1 MRILLFVVSIYNTI
15 DDISDNEL
23 KKIIDKLSI
32 IADTE
37 DDQKI
42 IISICDSTENKSL
55 VMNYIRKILKY
66 IEDRR
71 ICFGNQFLGNV
82 YYKDIINSGALLY
95 DENFCKEQIILNYTN
110 ALEQE
115 DNFINLYYVDGNMK
129 DNINDYICK
138 LNNNVSITLV
148 RRNNEHIIPA
158 LDRVI
163 KRKSLV
169 YKEEKEPQLKN

>member
-23 KKIIDKLSI
+23 KKIIDKLSM

-55 VMNYIRKILKY
+55 MMNYIRKILKY

-71 ICFGNQFLGNV
+71 ICFGIQFLGNV

-95 DENFCKEQIILNYTN
+95 DENFSKEQIILNYTN

-163 KRKSLV
+163 KRKSLI
-169 YKEEKEPQLKN
+169 YEEEKEPQLKS

>member
-71 ICFGNQFLGNV
+71 ICFGSQFLGNV

-95 DENFCKEQIILNYTN
+95 DENFSKEQIILNYTN

-169 YKEEKEPQLKN
+169 YKEEKEPQLKS

>member
-23 KKIIDKLSI
+23 KKIIDKLSM

-71 ICFGNQFLGNV
+71 ICFGIQFLGNV

-95 DENFCKEQIILNYTN
+95 DENFSKEQIILNYTN

-163 KRKSLV
+163 KRKSLI
-169 YKEEKEPQLKN
+169 YEEEKEPQLKN

>member
-23 KKIIDKLSI
+23 KKIIDKLSM

-71 ICFGNQFLGNV
+71 ICFGIQFLGNV

-95 DENFCKEQIILNYTN
+95 DENFSKEQIILNYTN
-110 ALEQE
+110 DLEQE

-163 KRKSLV
+163 KRKSLI
-169 YKEEKEPQLKN
+169 YEEEKEPQLKS

>member
-23 KKIIDKLSI
+23 KKIIDKLSM

-71 ICFGNQFLGNV
+71 ICFGIQFLGNV

-95 DENFCKEQIILNYTN
+95 DENFSKEQIILNYTN
-110 ALEQE
+110 DLEQE

-138 LNNNVSITLV
+138 LNNNVSISLV

-163 KRKSLV
+163 KRKSLI
-169 YKEEKEPQLKN
+169 YEEDEK